1 MNKASKYLLIII
13 LVLTY
18 CSTNQKIVIDN
29 RYKITKAPKWKTEFA
44 SADSGSGLIIQLNK
58 DKKALLPDK
67 IELLLWVYPLD
78 TIITEQ
84 NFYNVIQPMP
94 GGGIADERYI
104 DYKINNDPVLI
115 PIKVDSTNRFYISI
129 QPDTFYLSINSFYV
143 TPNYLKDIIVKQ
155 GYWSIITLLMYE
167 PPVNLY

>member
-1 MNKASKYLLIII
+1 MI
-13 LVLTY
+13 TY

-29 RYKITKAPKWKTEFA
+29 RYKITKAPKWKTEFVPT
-44 SADSGSGLIIQLNK
+44 DSGSGLIIQLNK
-58 DKKALLPDK
+58 DKKALLPNK
-67 IELLLWVYPLD
+67 IELLLWDYPLD

-84 NFYNVIQPMP
+84 NFYNVRQPMP
-94 GGGIADERYI
+94 AGGIADKRYI
-104 DYKINNDPVLI
+104 EYKIINDPVLI

-129 QPDTFYLSINSFYV
+129 QPDTFYISINSFHV

-155 GYWSIITLLMYE
+155 GYWSIIKLMMYE